1 MLRVLVALI
10 FCLAVSA
17 QVQQFTAPTG
27 NVFAPVAAKPNQVG
41 FDSQPPEVVQTVP
54 AVVVVPPAN
63 EIKTPPT
70 EVKTPPTEIKTPPT
84 EIKIPPQDDLVWL
97 CDDKQ
102 VRRGSAGSPEA
113 EKLIDQGIVLHDC
126 HDPPAVQIKPTPKP
140 TPKVPTPV
148 VGQGNMCD
156 ARGRPRGRASSP
168 YVRSLIRQGVQLQPC
183 AGAAVGGPRVQPP
196 ANAGMM
202 CDANGRTRGR
212 ASSPYVAALVRQG
225 LQLRPCPANAGPV
238 VRGGAIAMPALP
250 NRGGAVANPVV
261 PNRGGAVA
269 NPVVPNRGGAVAN
282 PVVPNRV
289 ANPLIGGIGGRALPI
304 GGGAGMMC
312 DANGR
317 TRGRA
322 SSPYV
327 AALVRQGMQL
337 QPCPA
342 RAEGAADSTATAS
355 SSATTPSWAIALIVV
370 GTILIVVLIVLV
382 LRLTQILKSL

>member
-1 MLRVLVALI
+1 MLLVLVALI

-70 EVKTPPTEIKTPPT
+70 EIKTPPTEIKT
-84 EIKIPPQDDLVWL
+84 PPQDDLVWL

-126 HDPPAVQIKPTPKP
+126 HDAPPVQIKLTPKP
-140 TPKVPTPV
+140 PTP

-156 ARGRPRGRASSP
+156 VRGRPRGRASSP

-183 AGAAVGGPRVQPP
+183 PGAAVGGPRVPP
-196 ANAGMM
+196 ANGAGMM

-250 NRGGAVANPVV
+250 NRGAVANPVVPNRGAVANPVV
-261 PNRGGAVA
+261 PNRGAVA
-269 NPVVPNRGGAVAN
+269 NPVVPNRGAVAN
-282 PVVPNRV
+282 PF
-289 ANPLIGGIGGRALPI
+289 IGGIGGRALPI

-337 QPCPA
+337 RPCPVA
-342 RAEGAADSTATAS
+342 RAEGAADSTATAL
-355 SSATTPSWAIALIVV
+355 SSAPTPSWAIALIVV